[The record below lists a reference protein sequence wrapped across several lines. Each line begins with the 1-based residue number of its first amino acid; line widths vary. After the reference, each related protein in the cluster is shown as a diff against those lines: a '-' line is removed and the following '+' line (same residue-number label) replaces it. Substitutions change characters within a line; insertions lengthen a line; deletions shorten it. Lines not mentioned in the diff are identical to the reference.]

1 MSVEVFGKSVH
12 DILGSKQSFFVNNR
26 EKLEKAHRD
35 AAVYVAQPRRLFC
48 KICSHRLPSAAAF
61 IKHGI
66 GYSYCEDCGHLNGA
80 HEDTDVFCEYL
91 YVREGGEE
99 YAQNYVPVNPA
110 SRQQRVEKV
119 YLPKAEFAL
128 GQIVA
133 NPAETEVVDFGCG
146 AGFLLEAFRALGVRE
161 MRGHEP
167 SATLQRQAEEVLGS
181 GVVQRSRLDGIEEIV
196 SSERGTLACMVG
208 FIEHVQDPVG
218 LLKALVAA
226 NGFDYLLVTFPLASP
241 SVAVEAVFPQVMPR
255 HLSGGHTH
263 VFTRESIARLEELT
277 GIERAAEWWFGTDML
292 DLFRSVLVSLEDSG
306 AERLA
311 EEWTRAMLPAI
322 DAMQLALD
330 RRKDSSQVH
339 MLYRIRR

>member
-1 MSVEVFGKSVH
+1 MSVEFSGKSIH
-12 DILGSKQSFFVNNR
+12 DILGSKQSFFVQNH
-26 EKLEKAHRD
+26 EKLEKARRD
-35 AAVYVAQPRRLFC
+35 AAVYVAQPLRLSC
-48 KICSHRLPSAAAF
+48 KICSYRLPSTAAF

-66 GYSYCEDCGHLNGA
+66 GYSYCEACGHLNGV
-80 HEDTDVFCEYL
+80 HEDTNAFCEYL

-99 YAQNYVPVNPA
+99 YAQNYAPA
-110 SRQQRVEKV
+110 TPESRQERVEKI
-119 YLPKAEFAL
+119 YQPKAAFAL
-128 GQIVA
+128 GQIA
-133 NPAETEVVDFGCG
+133 ADPAEAEVVDFGCG
-146 AGFLLEAFRALGVRE
+146 AGFLLEAFRAQGVRE
-161 MRGHEP
+161 IRGYEP
-167 SATLQRQAEEVLGS
+167 SETLQRQAEGAIGS
-181 GVVQRSRLDGIEEIV
+181 GVVQRCRLDGIEEIV

-277 GIERAAEWWFGTDML
+277 GIKRTAEWWFGTDML
-292 DLFRSVLVSLEDSG
+292 DLFRSVVVSLEDSG
-306 AERLA
+306 ATRLA

-322 DAMQLALD
+322 DEMQLALD
-330 RRKDSSQVH
+330 RQKDSSQVH